1 MSDQQINQQEMA
13 STSTQ
18 KRCAN
23 RYRYWWRREGGPDL
37 IFLMRISRSFLPSS
51 WDRTRCISALR
62 ASTRFSES
70 LTWWVVRARMRR
82 SMPLDRILRSMTDS
96 ARSRFP
102 SLTCTTMPRACC
114 TCPRCHASIADGR
127 AAAAAAASPRAARA
141 TACIVSLSSPPAAAA
156 AAEHHSDTRCS
167 RLFALLAPSVDGA
180 FWFGLSRSNTFVT
193 VRFSFCS

>member
-1 MSDQQINQQEMA
+1 MA
-13 STSTQ
+13 GTSTQ
-18 KRCAN
+18 RRCAN
-23 RYRYWWRREGGPDL
+23 RYKYWWRWEGGPDL

-70 LTWWVVRARMRR
+70 LTWWWVRARMRR

-114 TCPRCHASIADGR
+114 NCPRCPASTGDGR
-127 AAAAAAASPRAARA
+127 AAAAASPRAALA
-141 TACIVSLSSPPAAAA
+141 TACIVLF
-156 AAEHHSDTRCS
+156 
-167 RLFALLAPSVDGA
+167 RLL
-180 FWFGLSRSNTFVT
+180 
-193 VRFSFCS
+193 